1 MNKTIR
7 TIAVMAVF
15 SMMTAGCQKEVM
27 NTQTVV
33 SEIGSVYTV
42 SYVVDGVPQT
52 ETLYGDDAWSV
63 FLQRMFAL
71 AEEGHRVI
79 FWNGTEPRTGIS
91 KEIVT
96 YTTTSEDD
104 AMEWAGK
111 MANAGYEV
119 IVTYDEETGIFTCT
133 AIK

>member
-1 MNKTIR
+1 
-7 TIAVMAVF
+7 MAAL
-15 SMMTAGCQKEVM
+15 SMMTVGCQKEVM
-27 NTQTVV
+27 DTQTVV
-33 SEIGSVYTV
+33 SEIGTIYTV

-79 FWNGTEPRTGIS
+79 FWNGTEPRTGTS
-91 KEIVT
+91 KEVVT
-96 YTTTSEDD
+96 YITTDKKD
-104 AMEWAGK
+104 ATAWAHK
-111 MANAGYEV
+111 MFGEGYSVSVE
-119 IVTYDEETGIFTCT
+119 YDEETGEYTCT

>member
-1 MNKTIR
+1 MKKVFR
-7 TIAVMAVF
+7 TTALMAVF
-15 SMMTAGCQKEVM
+15 SMMTVGCQKEVM
-27 NTQTVV
+27 DTQTVV
-33 SEIGSVYTV
+33 SEISSVYTV
-42 SYVVDGVPQT
+42 SYVIDGVPQT
-52 ETLYGDDAWSV
+52 ETLYGDDAWAM

-71 AEEGHRVI
+71 VEKGHRVI

-91 KEIVT
+91 KEVVT

-119 IVTYDEETGIFTCT
+119 IVEYDEKSGIFTCT